1 MHALYL
7 FNILTH
13 SLQEEDSKKKENKGM
28 EMVADS
34 PLS

>member
-7 FNILTH
+7 FTILTH
-13 SLQEEDSKKKENKGM
+13 SLQEEERKKKENKGM
-28 EMVADS
+28 EMVTDS